1 MSARQLVLFMCVAE
15 IVTLLPFAA
24 FPTLVPSFIALW
36 RLSNEQAGWI
46 GGGYYLGYMLTVP
59 FLAGLTDRIDAR
71 KVYLAGNLISAMGC
85 LGFAL
90 LADGFWSAFF
100 WRAITGIGL
109 AGSYMPGLK
118 ALTDRLGTT
127 QSSRAVVAYTASY
140 SVGVGLSFFV
150 VAEIATAISWPM
162 AFIVAGAGPLLIAA
176 IAYFALAPHQATATQ
191 AKRALLDF
199 RPVFGNR
206 AAMAYILGYAGHCF
220 ELLAQRNWVVA
231 FLVFVL
237 ASHPQVGW
245 LPGAAGIAAAMT
257 LLGLPASILGNELA
271 LRLGRR
277 RVVTALALISAA
289 VAICVGLSAA
299 GPLWLCLILVL
310 AHGVTMT
317 WGSGSLTAGTVAAAR
332 PEAQGATMALHSTLG
347 FATSFLGPL
356 AVGITLD
363 YLGGAMDRQ
372 ANARRQA
379 QRHADRPAFAAQ
391 GSAVADQQAIVADKA
406 RTARRELQR
415 QRALAAHR
423 IARQHDQPVADP
435 RRAGMQRH
443 QAG

>member
-1 MSARQLVLFMCVAE
+1 MAGRQLVLFMCVAE
-15 IVTLLPFAA
+15 IVTLMPFAA
-24 FPTLVPSFIALW
+24 FPTLLPHFIALW
-36 RLSNEQAGWI
+36 GLSNEQAGWI
-46 GGGYYLGYMLTVP
+46 GGGYYLGYMVAVP

-71 KVYLAGNLISAMGC
+71 HVYLAGNIISALGC
-85 LGFAL
+85 VGFAL
-90 LADGFWSAFF
+90 MADGLWSGLA
-100 WRAITGIGL
+100 WRAVTGIGL

-140 SVGVGLSFFV
+140 SVGVGLSFFAV
-150 VAEIATAISWPM
+150 SEIATAFSWPL
-162 AFIVAGAGPLLIAA
+162 AFLVAGAGPLVIAL
-176 IAYFALAPHQATATQ
+176 IAYFALAPHRAAAMP

-220 ELLAQRNWVVA
+220 ELLAQRGWVVA

-237 ASHPQVGW
+237 ATHPQSAW

-271 LRLGRR
+271 LRFGRR
-277 RVVTALALISAA
+277 RVVTALALISAC
-289 VAICVGLSAA
+289 VAAATGLSAG

-310 AHGVTMT
+310 LHGVTMT
-317 WGSGSLTAGTVAAAR
+317 WDSGSLTAGTVAAAR

-363 YLGGAMDRQ
+363 HVGGAMELE
-372 ANARRQA
+372 AWVW
-379 QRHADRPAFAAQ
+379 AFVVIGA
-391 GSAVADQQAIVADKA
+391 GS
-406 RTARRELQR
+406 
-415 QRALAAHR
+415 ALAALAVR
-423 IARQHDQPVADP
+423 LLARAD
-435 RRAGMQRH
+435 R
-443 QAG
+443 